1 MNNLDKFLS
10 KHKLVLLDRIAKGWT
25 SYIYLA
31 KNSKG
36 KRFVLKVLREKSN
49 RTNMVEKESENLKL
63 ANSVKVGPKLI
74 KFDKANGVVQM
85 EFIEGE
91 SFKDWI
97 FETYVSQKKLFSFL
111 KELLSQGKKLDKIG
125 LDHGQLA
132 GKGVN
137 ILVRKNKP
145 VIIDFEKASTKRK
158 IGNFNQLTSFLFINP
173 NSSVTKRVRKVL
185 KERINELV

>member
-1 MNNLDKFLS
+1 MTNLDEYLS
-10 KHKLVLLDRIAKGWT
+10 KNKLKSIEKISKGWT
-25 SYIYLA
+25 SYIYLV

-36 KRFVLKVLREKSN
+36 KKFILKVLREKST

-63 ANSVKVGPKLI
+63 ANSVGVGPKLI
-74 KFDKANGVVQM
+74 KFDNGNGVVQM

-111 KELLSQGKKLDKIG
+111 KELLSQGKKLDEIG

-132 GKGVN
+132 GKGSN

-145 VIIDFEKASTKRK
+145 VIIDFEKASSKRK
-158 IGNFNQLTSFLFINP
+158 TGNFNQLKSFLFINP
-173 NSSVTKRVRKVL
+173 RSSITKRVRKVL
-185 KERINELV
+185 KERITELI